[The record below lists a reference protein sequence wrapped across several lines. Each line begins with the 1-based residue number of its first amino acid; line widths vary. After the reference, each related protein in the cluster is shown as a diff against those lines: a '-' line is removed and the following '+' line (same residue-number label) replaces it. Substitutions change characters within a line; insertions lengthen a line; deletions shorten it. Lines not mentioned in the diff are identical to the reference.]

1 MPWNLSGTIIK
12 EGRSWVDASG
22 IRHPTNWMR
31 WTDAEKEAAGLAW
44 TDPVAP
50 HDNRFYHGRDSDGNL
65 IEKNIADVNV
75 VDEDGN
81 PINDAD
87 GNQLV
92 TLGLKSNAIAT
103 AKSQAAGYLVQYDW
117 YVTRKAEKSTAIP
130 SAITTYRDA
139 VRAACDTIEGKITG
153 AANFAAFIALYDTP
167 VDGDGNPT
175 GNAPIVD
182 WPDAI

>member
-1 MPWNLSGTIIK
+1 MIIFIKQFYKLFIFIILSLALINSCGLYK
-12 EGRSWVDASG
+12 K
-22 IRHPTNWMR
+22 TN
-31 WTDAEKEAAGLAW
+31 
-44 TDPVAP
+44 V
-50 HDNRFYHGRDSDGNL
+50 
-65 IEKNIADVNV
+65 KN
-75 VDEDGN
+75 N

-87 GNQLV
+87 CNQLV

-153 AANFAAFIALYDTP
+153 AANFAEFIALYDTP
-167 VDGDGNPT
+167 ES
-175 GNAPIVD
+175 GNAPIND
-182 WPDAI
+182 WPDALLVKNKTIAGISVSQYLYHLY

>member
-44 TDPVAP
+44 VDPVAP

-65 IEKNIADVNV
+65 IEKNIADVNE
-75 VDEDGN
+75 VDEDGD

-92 TLGLKSNAIAT
+92 TLGLNVKRYCYCKVTSRWLPSSAT
-103 AKSQAAGYLVQYDW
+103 TGTLLVKQRSLPQSLQLLLHIEMQF
-117 YVTRKAEKSTAIP
+117 VLPVIRL
-130 SAITTYRDA
+130 R
-139 VRAACDTIEGKITG
+139 VR
-153 AANFAAFIALYDTP
+153 
-167 VDGDGNPT
+167 
-175 GNAPIVD
+175 
-182 WPDAI
+182 

>member
-31 WTDAEKEAAGLAW
+31 WTNAEKETAGLAW
-44 TDPVAP
+44 ADPVAW

-65 IEKNIADVNV
+65 IDKNIADVNAT
-75 VDEDGN
+75 DSDGN
-81 PINDAD
+81 DLDPVVVIK
-87 GNQLV
+87 
-92 TLGLKSNAIAT
+92 GLKSLAIQVIDA
-103 AKSQAAGYLVQYDW
+103 QARDSLAEHDW
-117 YVTRKAEKSTAIP
+117 YVTRNAEKSTAIP
-130 SAITTYRDA
+130 SAVTTYRDA
-139 VRAACDTIEGKITG
+139 VRTAHTAIKSDING
-153 AANFAAFIALYDTP
+153 AANLTAFIALYAIP
-167 VDGDGNPT
+167 VDGDGKPT